1 MESAAVMIVIAG
13 YGVSQLLAGLPGV
26 LSRRPPRRVLIA
38 AGAIVV
44 VGLAVAEAPFLHV
57 RGFDWK
63 VGSDHARAEGVVN
76 RNLSRA
82 VAAAGGPKAVLA
94 CGPPAALNSHQS
106 QLAWAMNLNVAPVL
120 FNVKFLKEHHTR
132 MVLFLQDH
140 NGWQVRADNMPAS
153 IAARC
158 ARTVDVHVS

>member
-1 MESAAVMIVIAG
+1 VCG
-13 YGVSQLLAGLPGV
+13 LLAGLPGI
-26 LSRRPPRRVLIA
+26 LQRIDSRRVLVA
-38 AGAIVV
+38 AGVV
-44 VGLAVAEAPFLHV
+44 VTLGLAVAEARFLHV
-57 RGFDWK
+57 RGYDWK

-82 VAAAGGPKAVLA
+82 VAAAGGPKAILA

-120 FNVKFLKEHHTR
+120 FNIKLLKANRTR
-132 MVLFLQDH
+132 MVLFTQDDS
-140 NGWQVRADNMPAS
+140 GWNVRAYNMPPA

-158 ARTVDVHVS
+158 ARQVNVHVG